1 MNNLR
6 KFYEEAEKNEEIKK
20 VLIAANEKA
29 SGLSFEEVK
38 QEIIKLAAQ
47 FGYEVSEKDF
57 DDPDGELTE
66 DEMENVVGG
75 FFIKTGCFIVD
86 ADCTVYGFVNN
97 KGACIILG
105 LMVR

>member
-20 VLIAANEKA
+20 MLIAANEKA
-29 SGLSFEEVK
+29 SGLSVEEVK

-57 DDPDGELTE
+57 DDPNGELTE
-66 DEMENVVGG
+66 SEMENVVGG
-75 FFIKTGCFIVD
+75 ITGNGCFITN
-86 ADCTVYGFVNN
+86 AG
-97 KGACIILG
+97 CILIGEINQSGGCILLG
-105 LMVR
+105 LY

>member
-29 SGLSFEEVK
+29 SGLSVEEVK
-38 QEIIKLAAQ
+38 QEVIKLAAQ

-75 FFIKTGCFIVD
+75 FSGGCVL
-86 ADCTVYGFVNN
+86 VNIGCIILGEIE
-97 KGACIILG
+97 KSGGCIILG
-105 LMVR
+105 LCN